1 MRCQPDRKESR
12 QARGED
18 PFGAK
23 FVACSRLRWSEL
35 AISIH
40 LNEVRAYPA
49 RMRAAIIDAWHKSA
63 LLQNLGGKR
72 GNKAAR
78 SAVRRA

>member
-18 PFGAK
+18 LFCAK
-23 FVACSRLRWSEL
+23 FVACSSLRWSEL

-40 LNEVRAYPA
+40 LDEVRAYPA
-49 RMRAAIIDAWHKSA
+49 RTGATIIDAWHKSA
-63 LLQNLGGKR
+63 LLQYVG
-72 GNKAAR
+72 
-78 SAVRRA
+78 